1 VVQDFGERLSVHTTL
16 TGSVEASNGTTLR
29 VHHAWTDDW
38 NFANGTLT
46 VTGLAFGTRVD
57 GTSVMRLD
65 RGRLVIDLSTGEPTF
80 MAGKWLPFFGP
91 DLATCELIAA
101 AAT

>member
-1 VVQDFGERLSVHTTL
+1 
-16 TGSVEASNGTTLR
+16 
-29 VHHAWTDDW
+29 
-38 NFANGTLT
+38 
-46 VTGLAFGTRVD
+46 
-57 GTSVMRLD
+57 MRLD